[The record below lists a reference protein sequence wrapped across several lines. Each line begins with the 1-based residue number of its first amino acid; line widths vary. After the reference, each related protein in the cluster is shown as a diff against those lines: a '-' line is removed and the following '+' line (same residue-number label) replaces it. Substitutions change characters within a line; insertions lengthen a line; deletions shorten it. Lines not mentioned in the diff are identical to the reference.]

1 MSKTSRLW
9 AIGLVANVLACAAVC
24 SAYALSQ
31 PLYGTADESA
41 HADHAY
47 RLWHGELVRIGDP
60 MRMPQ
65 LWGFHPPFDWTGQ
78 HPPLY
83 YLFQAPVIGPLT
95 DADHLLIAGL
105 AGRAVTVG
113 MTCGLVVAVMWA
125 AYVIV
130 PTRPRAAV
138 MAGAVTAV
146 TPGVASLGGMI
157 LNDTVFALWV
167 TLMVGLSAQMLRR
180 GIGTGTAVAFALCAT
195 AALATR
201 LPGAV
206 VIAVCAS
213 VLGVRWLLEDRR
225 WTALAR
231 LSGAVAFAVLVNAW
245 FYLRNLRATGNL
257 SGAQSELVG
266 QPGPLQNRTVRPV
279 HEVAFDPEVW
289 RQLLTPLAL
298 EDHRLI
304 GLLLTIAPVLAGV
317 VVILRRSR
325 RWGAA
330 EIWTGLLAVVLVV
343 AIIGLQL
350 TYVAQGGGA
359 SWRYLVPLTVVS
371 ALLSGIGLTAAPRLS
386 WVVSGL
392 WLVAILVLLIGYVSL
407 PNDGAGEVMAPT
419 FPAAVAVAVVLA
431 GLALVGTLVSV
442 AGFTEPASSWD
453 GRDRHEAGA
462 DARA

>member
-9 AIGLVANVLACAAVC
+9 AVGLVANVVACAAVC
-24 SAYALSQ
+24 AAYALSQ

-47 RLWHGELVRIGDP
+47 RLWHGELMRIGDP
-60 MRMPQ
+60 MQMPQ

-113 MTCGLVVAVMWA
+113 VTCLLVMAVMWV
-125 AYVIV
+125 AYVIA
-130 PTRPRAAV
+130 PTRPAV
-138 MAGAVTAV
+138 AVAAGAVTAV

-157 LNDTVFALWV
+157 LNDTMFALWV
-167 TLMVGLSAQMLRR
+167 TLMVGVTVRMLRR
-180 GIGTGTAVAFALCAT
+180 GIGTASAAAFAICAA

-206 VIAVCAS
+206 VIAVCMA

-225 WTALAR
+225 WATLAR
-231 LSGAVAFAVLVNAW
+231 LGGAALFPVVVNAW

-257 SGAQSELVG
+257 SGAQTELVG
-266 QPGPLQNRTVRPV
+266 QPGPLQNRAVRPV
-279 HEVAFDPEVW
+279 YEAALDPEVW

-298 EDHRLI
+298 EAHPFL
-304 GLLLTIAPVLAGV
+304 GVLLTTVPVVAGV
-317 VVILRRSR
+317 VVILRRIQLRAS
-325 RWGAA
+325 A
-330 EIWTGLLAVVLVV
+330 EMWVGLLAIALVV
-343 AIIGLQL
+343 AIVGLQL

-371 ALLSGIGLTAAPRLS
+371 ALLSGIGLTAVPRLS
-386 WVVSGL
+386 GVVVGL
-392 WLVAILVLLIGYVSL
+392 WLVATYALMIGYVVP
-407 PNDGAGEVMAPT
+407 PNAGAGDVMAPT
-419 FPAAVAVAVVLA
+419 FPSAAAAAVVLA
-431 GLALVGTLVSV
+431 GVALAGALVSV
-442 AGFTEPASSWD
+442 AGLAGPDSPTL
-453 GRDRHEAGA
+453 GRDRHQAGA
-462 DARA
+462 EART